1 MSTIII
7 FIFQI
12 GWNRFLKIK
21 LIAKTMKQN
30 NFSKPRS
37 LVDQIKHDLCVAIE
51 KGDLPPGRQLKEI
64 ELQKWFG
71 VSRAPIR
78 EALRLLQGDGLII
91 MDDYKKRYVR
101 RITKKDIEEIFPVM
115 ACLEG
120 LAAGCAAL
128 KITPEQ
134 IAELTEINLKMVTA
148 HKAKN
153 YKLCT
158 RLNYEFHRLII
169 SIVDN
174 KALKRA
180 MRSLTKGSIWLW
192 ITNCYY
198 ERDDSIL
205 VSISEH
211 DRIIAALDEG
221 NRQKAEQEAR
231 NHINEVFLRSLEFAL
246 FDSEGDY
253 VLPDHSKKKKRKED
267 VLL

>member
-1 MSTIII
+1 MLTIVDNYNIY
-7 FIFQI
+7 FSD
-12 GWNRFLKIK
+12 WLKPVFNNM
-21 LIAKTMKQN
+21 IAETMKQN

-37 LVDQIKHDLCVAIE
+37 LVEQIKHDLCAAIE
-51 KGDLPPGRQLKEI
+51 KGDLPPGRQLKEV

-91 MDDYKKRYVR
+91 MDDYKKRCVR

-128 KITPEQ
+128 KTTPEQ
-134 IAELTEINLKMVTA
+134 IAKLTEINLKMVAA
-148 HKAKN
+148 HKAKT
-153 YKLCT
+153 YKSCT
-158 RLNYEFHRLII
+158 RLNYEFHSLII

-174 KALKRA
+174 KALNRA

-205 VSISEH
+205 LSISEH
-211 DRIIAALDEG
+211 ESIIAALDVG

-231 NHINEVFLRSLEFAL
+231 NHIDQVYHRSLEFAI
-246 FDSEGDY
+246 FDPEGDY
-253 VLPDHSKKKKRKED
+253 VLPSHSKKKREKR
-267 VLL
+267 